1 MTRIPSQTHSL
12 EQTIKRSRFVAT
24 VAPLQASDQATDLLA
39 SLRDASAG
47 HHCWAWQFGDH
58 YRSDDDGE
66 PGGTAG
72 RPILAAIGGQ
82 GFDQTLVL
90 VQRWFGGIKLGTGGL
105 ARAYG
110 GSAAKCL
117 QQTPSERLIATRQ
130 LLLQCAHDH
139 IGLLHSACQHHQAD
153 ILDEIWSDQVVC
165 LQVELPADL
174 HEALEQHLRDASS
187 GQIQCRAL
195 S

>member
-12 EQTIKRSRFVAT
+12 EQTIKRSRFLAT
-24 VAPLQASDQATDLLA
+24 VAPLQASEQAADLLA
-39 SLRDASAG
+39 GLRDESAG

-66 PGGTAG
+66 PGGSAG
-72 RPILAAIGGQ
+72 RPILAAINGQ

-117 QQTPSERLIATRQ
+117 QQTPSEQLIATRQ
-130 LLLQCAHDH
+130 LLLQGAHDH
-139 IGLLHSACQHHQAD
+139 IGLLHNACQRHQAD
-153 ILDEIWSDQVVC
+153 ILRESWSDQQVC

-174 HEALEQHLRDASS
+174 HAALEQHLRDAGS
-187 GQIQCRAL
+187 GQIQCRTV